1 MPEAPGSRSVPSL
14 SRGEPDSTGVAVA
27 AARCFARQSPARD
40 RPTPT
45 PAQYLDEAIK
55 RSAKDCWPYSG
66 RSMRAKDPDMTEAT
80 FDLWAKVPG
89 ENLPDGL
96 VEAVNK
102 RDWQAVTAE
111 LRTIMDGAVTD
122 GVYGRALL
130 QLVRALPLGEDP
142 LIDRYKAVVSIDYG
156 DWDGLRECLAEN
168 TIARSELIGMREI
181 LLAPINRVRMPP
193 LAHPHE
199 AMLFGSYEYQF
210 SQMLNHFHRWAKEM
224 LRFQATDVVWE
235 RPDVPPGRHFRYR
248 KLQDAVFLAFAE
260 AEAGNLPTAA
270 ALAVEAQR
278 LGDEAEPLRE
288 VAADLEELVAVA
300 MGDDRQ
306 IAMRFLNHLGGSAGS
321 SPLGAFQILTHE
333 MPFLSLGSLD
343 TMTTCVQIIARIA
356 QRIGSPRAQLIAS
369 SWRVATDMARGQFEK
384 KHIELP
390 AVSAQGSHAG
400 IGLRVLPQLLQA
412 ITSRRPVDFVTAETS
427 ARRSGQVWAQV
438 SALTWS
444 AAVNPTRR
452 VVRWLEILLRT
463 TGWRRPVLVPPYIA
477 GDAALGLASSGVRD
491 HALVEFAS
499 SAGRPNILLEIA
511 LRHIED
517 TAAPLPSRLA
527 AVEALGTLGTS
538 RASDIL
544 ARVSRQNDELGR
556 RARVV
561 SERRRRTGLS
571 QRELEVL
578 QIAAAGATNREIAER
593 LSLSQHTIAR
603 HLANARAKL
612 GAANRTEAAVKLEEL
627 GSLARD

>member
-1 MPEAPGSRSVPSL
+1 M
-14 SRGEPDSTGVAVA
+14 TGTKV
-27 AARCFARQSPARD
+27 
-40 RPTPT
+40 
-45 PAQYLDEAIK
+45 
-55 RSAKDCWPYSG
+55 
-66 RSMRAKDPDMTEAT
+66 
-80 FDLWAKVPG
+80 DLWATVSG
-89 ENLPDGL
+89 ENLPDDL
-96 VEAVNK
+96 VLAVSN
-102 RDWQAVTAE
+102 RNWQAVTAE
-111 LRTIMDGAVTD
+111 LRTILDGAATD
-122 GVYGRALL
+122 GIYGRALL

-156 DWDGLRECLAEN
+156 DWDGLRACLAEN

-181 LLAPINRVRMPP
+181 LLAPINRMRMPP
-193 LAHPHE
+193 FAHPHE
-199 AMLFGSYEYQF
+199 AMLFGAYEYQF
-210 SQMLNHFHRWAKEM
+210 SQMLNRFHRWAKEM
-224 LRFQATDVVWE
+224 LQFQATDVVWE

-260 AEAGNLPTAA
+260 AQSGNLPTAA

-288 VAADLEELVAVA
+288 VGADFEELVAVA
-300 MGDDRQ
+300 MGDDRE
-306 IAMRFLNHLGGSAGS
+306 IGMRFLDHLGGSAGS
-321 SPLGAFQILTHE
+321 SPLGAFQILAHE
-333 MPFLSLGSLD
+333 MPFLILGPLD
-343 TMTTCVQIIARIA
+343 TMVSCVQIIAGIA

-369 SWRVATDMARGQFEK
+369 SWRVAAEMAQDQFEQ

-390 AVSAQGSHAG
+390 AISAQGSQAG
-400 IGLRVLPQLLQA
+400 TGLRVLPQLLQA
-412 ITSRRPVDFVTAETS
+412 ITTRRPADFAVAEVS

-463 TGWRRPVLVPPYIA
+463 TGWRRPVLVPPHIA
-477 GDAALGLASSGVRD
+477 ADAALGLASTGVRD
-491 HALVEFAS
+491 RALVEFAS

-511 LRHIED
+511 LRHVDD
-517 TAAPLPSRLA
+517 TPATLVSRLA

-538 RASDIL
+538 RANEIL

-571 QRELEVL
+571 EREIEVVQL
-578 QIAAAGATNREIAER
+578 ARTGLTNREIAER

-603 HLANARAKL
+603 HLANARVKL

-627 GSLARD
+627 EAFSPRLS

>member
-1 MPEAPGSRSVPSL
+1 MSETRL
-14 SRGEPDSTGVAVA
+14 
-27 AARCFARQSPARD
+27 
-40 RPTPT
+40 
-45 PAQYLDEAIK
+45 
-55 RSAKDCWPYSG
+55 
-66 RSMRAKDPDMTEAT
+66 
-80 FDLWAKVPG
+80 DLWAAVSG
-89 ENLPDGL
+89 ENLPDEL
-96 VEAVNK
+96 VAAVSN
-102 RDWQAVTAE
+102 RNWQAVTAE
-111 LRTIMDGAVTD
+111 LRTILDGAATD

-130 QLVRALPLGEDP
+130 QLVRELPLGQDP

-156 DWDGLRECLAEN
+156 DWDGLRACLAEN

-181 LLAPINRVRMPP
+181 LLAPINRIRMPP
-193 LAHPHE
+193 FAHPHE

-210 SQMLNHFHRWAKEM
+210 SQMLNRFHRWAREM
-224 LRFQATDVVWE
+224 LQFQATDVVWE

-260 AEAGNLPTAA
+260 AQGGNLPTAA
-270 ALAVEAQR
+270 ALAVEAQQ

-288 VAADLEELVAVA
+288 VAADFEELVAVA
-300 MGDDRQ
+300 MGDDRD
-306 IAMRFLNHLGGSAGS
+306 IAMRFLSHLRGSAGS

-333 MPFLSLGSLD
+333 MPFLILGSLD
-343 TMTTCVQIIARIA
+343 TMSTCVQIIAGIA
-356 QRIGSPRAQLIAS
+356 QRIGSPRAQLISS
-369 SWRVATDMARGQFEK
+369 SWRVATEMARDQFEK

-390 AVSAQGSHAG
+390 AISAQGARAG
-400 IGLRVLPQLLQA
+400 IGLRVLPQLLHA
-412 ITSRRPVDFVTAETS
+412 ITTRRPLDFAVAEAS

-444 AAVNPTRR
+444 AAVNPTSR
-452 VVRWLEILLRT
+452 VARWLEILLRA
-463 TGWRRPVLVPPYIA
+463 TGWRRPVLVPPHVA

-491 HALVEFAS
+491 RALVEFAS

-511 LRHIED
+511 LRHVDD

-538 RASDIL
+538 RANDVLS
-544 ARVSRQNDELGR
+544 RVSRQNDELGR

-561 SERRRRTGLS
+561 SQRRRRTGLS
-571 QRELEVL
+571 EREIEVL
-578 QIAAAGATNREIAER
+578 QLAGTGLTNREIAER

-627 GSLARD
+627 ESLTRD

>member
-1 MPEAPGSRSVPSL
+1 MSETRL
-14 SRGEPDSTGVAVA
+14 
-27 AARCFARQSPARD
+27 
-40 RPTPT
+40 
-45 PAQYLDEAIK
+45 
-55 RSAKDCWPYSG
+55 
-66 RSMRAKDPDMTEAT
+66 
-80 FDLWAKVPG
+80 DLWAAVSG
-89 ENLPDGL
+89 ENLPDEL
-96 VEAVNK
+96 VAAVSN
-102 RDWQAVTAE
+102 RNWQAVTAE
-111 LRTIMDGAVTD
+111 LRTILDGAATD

-130 QLVRALPLGEDP
+130 QLVRELPLGQDP

-156 DWDGLRECLAEN
+156 DWDGLRACLAEN

-181 LLAPINRVRMPP
+181 LLAPINRIRMPP
-193 LAHPHE
+193 FAHPHE

-210 SQMLNHFHRWAKEM
+210 SQMLNRFHRWAREM
-224 LRFQATDVVWE
+224 LQFQATDVVWE

-260 AEAGNLPTAA
+260 AQGGNLPTAA
-270 ALAVEAQR
+270 ALAVEAQQ

-288 VAADLEELVAVA
+288 VAADFEEMVAVA
-300 MGDDRQ
+300 MGDDRD
-306 IAMRFLNHLGGSAGS
+306 IAMRFLSHLRGSAGS

-333 MPFLSLGSLD
+333 MPFLILGSLD
-343 TMTTCVQIIARIA
+343 TMSTCVQIIAGIA
-356 QRIGSPRAQLIAS
+356 QRIGSPRAQLISS
-369 SWRVATDMARGQFEK
+369 SWRVATEMARDQFEK

-390 AVSAQGSHAG
+390 AISAQGARAG
-400 IGLRVLPQLLQA
+400 IGLRVLPQLLHA
-412 ITSRRPVDFVTAETS
+412 ITTRRPLDFAVAEAS

-444 AAVNPTRR
+444 AAVNPTSR
-452 VVRWLEILLRT
+452 VARWLEILLRA
-463 TGWRRPVLVPPYIA
+463 TGWRRPVLVPPHVA

-491 HALVEFAS
+491 RALVEFAS

-511 LRHIED
+511 LRHVDD

-538 RASDIL
+538 RANDVLS
-544 ARVSRQNDELGR
+544 RVSRQNDELGR

-561 SERRRRTGLS
+561 SQRRRRTGLS
-571 QRELEVL
+571 EREIEVL
-578 QIAAAGATNREIAER
+578 QLAGTGLTNREIAER

-627 GSLARD
+627 ESLTRD